1 MDLNDRAGVLE
12 RTHRSLEDRSQAAHR
27 FCQTTKI
34 KMLTVADDM
43 EDSVSEAYSGGPD
56 RLYLIDREGKVAY
69 KGGRGPLGL
78 NTDELEQAMILLLL
92 RESMPAE

>member
-1 MDLNDRAGVLE
+1 MDLNDKAGVSE
-12 RTHRSLEDRSQAAHR
+12 RTHRSLADRSQAAHR
-27 FCQTTKI
+27 FCRATNSAV
-34 KMLTVADDM
+34 LTVSDDM
-43 EDSVSEAYSGGPD
+43 DDSVSEAYSGAPD

-78 NTDELEQAMILLLL
+78 NTDELEQALILLLL